1 MASNFNIFEIKPWE
15 EDLYRPCQYKV
26 YYGGRD
32 SGKSTMFAKA
42 LLRLSF
48 DEKCNILCCRE
59 QIKDIGKSIYV
70 LFLDI
75 INNVD
80 EYKQF
85 FVAKDNKMLG
95 PHIINNLTGSLI
107 YFEGLR
113 DINVDNIKSIH
124 GIKYL
129 WIEEGHYI
137 TQNTW
142 ITAIPSIRGAS
153 WGNNTK
159 SGCEIWVTM
168 NPKYETDFLYNEFI
182 IKGKDKYKDNL
193 VLKKLSW
200 RHNYEH
206 LSKESYNNLLS
217 CRNDDYELYMH
228 MYEGECIR
236 KSNIHVFSR
245 DFFVIQEFEEPQG
258 IFPYYGIDFGFSD
271 PTAGIRC
278 YIQDENLYITHE
290 YKKTNVTLDILGYEL
305 EKSLKDYKK
314 VGKYIA
320 TADNARPDLIDMLSK
335 YGYPVKPAIKG
346 RGSIEAGIE
355 YIKTF
360 KKCYVHPRCQ
370 EFLKEVYNLKYKT
383 DRHSGQIKDE
393 IEDKNNHLVDSLR
406 YSLEDCMK
414 NRYND
419 DFKYKNIVDNTIW
432 V

>member
-1 MASNFNIFEIKPWE
+1 MNKFDIYNLEPWE
-15 EDLYRPCQYKV
+15 NNLYKPISYKV
-26 YYGGRD
+26 LHGGRM
-32 SGKSTMFAKA
+32 SMKSTSVVKA
-42 LLRLSF
+42 HLRLSF
-48 DEKCNILCCRE
+48 NKEFIGRKIVAGREYLGDIKDSVHALYMRVIDGVEEYRNFFHITNTYIVNKLTGVEILFKGIRDYRTSGIKSVENIGILWLEEGSFISKYAWDIVDNTLRE
-59 QIKDIGKSIYV
+59 Q
-70 LFLDI
+70 
-75 INNVD
+75 
-80 EYKQF
+80 
-85 FVAKDNKMLG
+85 
-95 PHIINNLTGSLI
+95 
-107 YFEGLR
+107 
-113 DINVDNIKSIH
+113 
-124 GIKYL
+124 
-129 WIEEGHYI
+129 
-137 TQNTW
+137 
-142 ITAIPSIRGAS
+142 
-153 WGNNTK
+153 
-159 SGCEIWVTM
+159 GCELWVTM
-168 NPKYETDFLYNEFI
+168 NPENETDFLYQEFI
-182 IKGKDKYKDNL
+182 VNGKKKYGEDLFIKQLNWYN
-193 VLKKLSW
+193 
-200 RHNYEH
+200 NPH
-206 LSKESYNNLLS
+206 LSSDAIAKIVRMRE
-217 CRNDDYELYMH
+217 NDFNTYMH
-228 MYEGECIR
+228 VYGGECLINTER
-236 KSNIHVFSR
+236 HVFR
-245 DFFVIQEFEEPQG
+245 NEFFVIQEFEEPQG

-314 VGKYIA
+314 KGKYTA

-370 EFLKEVYNLKYKT
+370 ELLKEVYNLKYKT

-393 IEDKNNHLVDSLR
+393 IEDKNNHLVDCLR

>member
-1 MASNFNIFEIKPWE
+1 
-15 EDLYRPCQYKV
+15 
-26 YYGGRD
+26 
-32 SGKSTMFAKA
+32 
-42 LLRLSF
+42 
-48 DEKCNILCCRE
+48 
-59 QIKDIGKSIYV
+59 
-70 LFLDI
+70 
-75 INNVD
+75 
-80 EYKQF
+80 
-85 FVAKDNKMLG
+85 
-95 PHIINNLTGSLI
+95 
-107 YFEGLR
+107 
-113 DINVDNIKSIH
+113 
-124 GIKYL
+124 
-129 WIEEGHYI
+129 
-137 TQNTW
+137 
-142 ITAIPSIRGAS
+142 
-153 WGNNTK
+153 
-159 SGCEIWVTM
+159 M
-168 NPKYETDFLYNEFI
+168 NPENETDFLYQEFI
-182 IKGKDKYKDNL
+182 LNGKKKYGKDLFIKQLNWYN
-193 VLKKLSW
+193 
-200 RHNYEH
+200 NPH
-206 LSKESYNNLLS
+206 LSSDAIAKIVRMRE
-217 CRNDDYELYMH
+217 NDFNTYMH
-228 MYEGECIR
+228 VYGGECLINTER
-236 KSNIHVFSR
+236 HVFKK